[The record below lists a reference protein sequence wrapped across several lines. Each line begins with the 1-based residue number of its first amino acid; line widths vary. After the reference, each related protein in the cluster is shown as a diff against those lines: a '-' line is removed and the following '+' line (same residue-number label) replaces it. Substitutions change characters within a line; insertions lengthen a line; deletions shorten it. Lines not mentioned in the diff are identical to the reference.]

1 MAGNKRLIYI
11 DNIRI
16 LLISIVILQHLAIT
30 YGAPGGWYYR
40 EFEVSQLDPV
50 TLTILVLF
58 AAANQAYFMGF
69 FFFLSGYFSAGV
81 MKRKIP
87 HQVLFQRLIRLGIPI
102 LFFVYLISPVMRLLL
117 RFILYGHPLSLAG
130 LRVIYRSLDFG
141 IELGPMWFVILLL
154 IFSILYIFWNLLLKK
169 LPLNFNIDLFLPNRF
184 KLITYALLIGA
195 STFLIRIY
203 FPIGFVFQPINLQ
216 IPFLLHYIT
225 LFILGISAYHGNWLD
240 LLEPTT
246 IRFWRN
252 FTLAL
257 ITSMPGLFILS
268 GGLDGDVTSALGGLH
283 WQSLAFALWEQLFCL
298 GTIITLLSYFKEKKN
313 HQNQLSKELAAS
325 SFAVYIFH
333 APVLVMF
340 TALLRGLTLY
350 PLFKIFLFAFPILCL
365 CFLSG
370 SLIRRLP
377 GFRSVL

>member
-40 EFEVSQLDPV
+40 EFDVSQLDPV

-58 AAANQAYFMGF
+58 VASNQAYLMGF
-69 FFFLSGYFSAGV
+69 FFFLSGYFSASALG
-81 MKRKIP
+81 RKSP
-87 HQVLFQRLIRLGIPI
+87 NQALFQRLIRLGIPI

-141 IELGPMWFVILLL
+141 IELGPMWFVVLLL
-154 IFSILYIFWNLLLKK
+154 IFSTLYIPWTWLLKI
-169 LPLNFNIDLFLPNRF
+169 LPRNLNSKFFYPNRF
-184 KLITYALLIGA
+184 KLILFAILIGA
-195 STFLIRIY
+195 ATFLTRIY
-203 FPIGFVFQPINLQ
+203 FPIGFVFQPLNLQ
-216 IPFLLHYIT
+216 VPFLLQYIT
-225 LFILGISAYHGNWLD
+225 LFILGISAYHGNWLN

-246 IRFWRN
+246 IRFWRT
-252 FTLAL
+252 FTLVL
-257 ITSMPGLFILS
+257 IASMPGLFILS
-268 GGLDGDVTSALGGLH
+268 GGLEGDVTPALGGFH

-298 GTIITLLSYFKEKKN
+298 GMIVTLLSYFKEKKN
-313 HQNQLSKELAAS
+313 HHNQLSKELTAS

-333 APVLVMF
+333 APVLVIF
-340 TALLRGLTLY
+340 TALLRGLTLH
-350 PLFKIFLFAFPILCL
+350 PLFKIFFFAFPILCL
-365 CFLSG
+365 CFLCG